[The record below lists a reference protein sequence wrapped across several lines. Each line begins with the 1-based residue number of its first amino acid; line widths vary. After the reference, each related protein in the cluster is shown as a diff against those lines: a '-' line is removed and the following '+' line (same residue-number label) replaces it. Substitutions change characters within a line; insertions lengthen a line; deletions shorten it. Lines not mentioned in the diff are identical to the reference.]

1 MTVILCGKSSA
12 GKDKLQSIMEDK
24 ECFRSLVSTTSR
36 PMRDGE
42 VNGIQYNFT
51 TREGFEKLIET
62 DMLIEYR
69 TYNVV
74 NNGDADVWYYG
85 LPKQNLL
92 ENENYVV
99 VLDFQGAEEFTK
111 YYGRENCYIVYID
124 VDDVTRTERAK
135 KRGSFEQAEWNRRMI
150 ADEKDFPQEKIE
162 SLCDLVV
169 ENYGKPEKTVDL
181 ILRRFMKHMNRR

>member
-24 ECFRSLVSTTSR
+24 CFQSLVSTTSR

-69 TYNVV
+69 TYNVL

-92 ENENYVV
+92 ENGNYVV
-99 VLDFQGAEEFTK
+99 VLDFQGVEEFTK
-111 YYGRENCYIVYID
+111 YYGRENCYIVYVD
-124 VDDVTRTERAK
+124 VDDATRTERAK
-135 KRGSFEQAEWNRRMI
+135 KRGSFDQAEWDRRMI
-150 ADEKDFPQEKIE
+150 ADEKDFPQDKID

-169 ENYGKPEKTVDL
+169 ENYGKAEKTVDL
-181 ILRRFMKHMNRR
+181 IIRRFNKHMRRK

>member
-24 ECFRSLVSTTSR
+24 GFHTLVSTTSR

-42 VNGIQYNFT
+42 LDGIQYNFT
-51 TREGFEKLIET
+51 TREGFEKLIANNE
-62 DMLIEYR
+62 LIEYR

-74 NNGDADVWYYG
+74 NNGKDDVWYYG
-85 LPKQNLL
+85 LPKQNLS

-99 VLDFQGAEEFTK
+99 VLDFKGAEKFSQ
-111 YYGRENCYIVYID
+111 YYLRENCYIVYID
-124 VDDVTRTERAK
+124 VDDSTRTERAK
-135 KRGSFEQAEWNRRMI
+135 KRGSFEQAEWDRRLI
-150 ADEKDFPQEKIE
+150 ADEKDFPQEKIK

-169 ENYGKPEKTVDL
+169 ENYGKPEKTTDL
-181 ILRRFMKHMNRR
+181 IIRRFNKHTGRR